1 MHTNAHICVVCG
13 CMHAHVCVYVFKVY
27 RFIFLFSLEK
37 SVIDVSFLIY
47 TSRVMYAKEV
57 PAALSLYVYR
67 APQKLLLLDHEFP
80 GRGLSIMNLCISRV

>member
-13 CMHAHVCVYVFKVY
+13 YMHVRTCVCVFKVY
-27 RFIFLFSLEK
+27 SFIFFFSLEK
-37 SVIDVSFLIY
+37 LVIQTSLLVC

-57 PAALSLYVYR
+57 PAALSLHIYR

-80 GRGLSIMNLCISRV
+80 GRGLGLMNFCIPSV